1 MWKGQILGIRKLRL
15 KEKKL
20 FQFLLRNASDFFFTL
35 QIKLALPEIF
45 FSMIAEMAGKKD
57 RYIILTAI

>member
-1 MWKGQILGIRKLRL
+1 MLVI
-15 KEKKL
+15 
-20 FQFLLRNASDFFFTL
+20 FFFTL

-57 RYIILTAI
+57 RYIILIAI